1 MTRQLNPHPLAMW
14 CDHCRADIAP
24 AGVRGC
30 LRTDC
35 QSKHKLRE
43 REQCA
48 PYVTTAA

>member
-1 MTRQLNPHPLAMW
+1 MASQPRPHPQAIW
-14 CDHCRADIAP
+14 CDYCRADISP

-43 REQCA
+43 RDRCKISTISVA
-48 PYVTTAA
+48 